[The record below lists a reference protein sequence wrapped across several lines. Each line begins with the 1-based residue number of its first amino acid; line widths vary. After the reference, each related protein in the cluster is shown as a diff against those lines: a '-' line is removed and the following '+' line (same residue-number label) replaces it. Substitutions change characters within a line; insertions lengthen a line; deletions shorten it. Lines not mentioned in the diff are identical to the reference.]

1 MRKYFRIILCFLF
14 ALHIVPIH
22 SAAEEYDL
30 MINSAK
36 DEEEMY
42 HLLMGHEILEE
53 YIMLENEG
61 AGELI
66 PYVCFR
72 LWKHLSAI

>member
-30 MINSAK
+30 MINGAK

-42 HLLMGHEILEE
+42 ALLMEHEGHEILEE
-53 YIMLENEG
+53 YIMPED
-61 AGELI
+61 
-66 PYVCFR
+66 
-72 LWKHLSAI
+72 

>member
-42 HLLMGHEILEE
+42 ALLMEHEGHEILEE
-53 YIMLENEG
+53 YIMPED
-61 AGELI
+61 
-66 PYVCFR
+66 
-72 LWKHLSAI
+72 